1 MYGTY
6 ISHFHQASS
15 FLLSKLFS
23 ESKKKKKVSP
33 LKKDV
38 FLMPLYFIL
47 IFEPRSH
54 CHHQGCAEE
63 CSAMQ

>member
-23 ESKKKKKVSP
+23 ESKKKKTLPPQKGCIPNAS
-33 LKKDV
+33 L
-38 FLMPLYFIL
+38 FYFNL
-47 IFEPRSH
+47 
-54 CHHQGCAEE
+54 
-63 CSAMQ
+63 

>member
-23 ESKKKKKVSP
+23 ESKKKKKSLP
-33 LKKDV
+33 PQKGCIPNASL
-38 FLMPLYFIL
+38 FYFNL
-47 IFEPRSH
+47 
-54 CHHQGCAEE
+54 
-63 CSAMQ
+63 